1 MKRINKQDLIKN
13 FCDLGVKNG
22 DVVLIRASLGAV
34 GRITGGAQ
42 TFIDALLEVVG
53 EEGTVVSLAFTSSSF
68 LRKPKKEDAFHPLKE
83 SYAGALPNEMIKRT
97 DSLRSKHPMCS
108 YVAIGKYAKVITE
121 GHDHNAPAYEPIRKI
136 VEYQGKNILVGCVE
150 SSPGFTT
157 THLAE
162 QDLGMLKIP
171 MFSSFVKTY
180 YKNNDDYKIFQRTDS
195 GLCSNSFYK
204 FYAHYVKKGIL
215 NSGFV
220 GDAYS
225 ILAPAKE
232 CYKID
237 TSILRFDKKFNIC
250 DSEDCFMCNINRRD
264 RLHRIP
270 GYIVRFLWKRIK
282 KNYEITLR

>member
-1 MKRINKQDLIKN
+1 MRRINKIDLIKN
-13 FCDLGVKNG
+13 FCDLGVENG

-53 EEGTVVSLAFTSSSF
+53 KEGTVVSLAFTSGSF
-68 LRKPKKEDAFHPLKE
+68 LRKPRREDAFHPLKE
-83 SYAGALPNEMIKRT
+83 SYAGALPNEMIKRA
-97 DSLRSKHPMCS
+97 DSLRSQHPMCS
-108 YVAIGKYAKVITE
+108 YVAIGKFAKEIID
-121 GHDHNAPAYEPIRKI
+121 GHDHNSAAYEPIRKFL
-136 VEYQGKNILVGCVE
+136 EYQGKNILVGCVE

-162 QDLGMLKIP
+162 QDLGMLKLP
-171 MFSSFVKTY
+171 MFSRFMKTY
-180 YKNNDDYKIFQRTDS
+180 YKNENNEFKIFQRKDP

-204 FYAHYVKKGIL
+204 FYAHYVNKEIL
-215 NSGFV
+215 NSGYV

-232 CYKID
+232 CYDID
-237 TSILRFDKKFNIC
+237 KQILKFDKKFNIC
-250 DSEDCFMCNINRRD
+250 ESADCFMCNVNRRD

-270 GYIVRFLWKRIK
+270 IFFSRFLWKHIK
-282 KNYEITLR
+282 SKL